1 LTANILREKSSGG
14 NSVTLNA
21 ESSVLNKKKNGFTVW
36 KGSSDYSDFLSV
48 ILETVSNYATPG
60 KVTLV
65 ENAIVTKKEIKKIK
79 LLSNFLITV
88 IRNVTIY
95 YLLKKRFLTFILIL

>member
-1 LTANILREKSSGG
+1 MVLLSEKVLLIVQILSM
-14 NSVTLNA
+14 V
-21 ESSVLNKKKNGFTVW
+21 
-36 KGSSDYSDFLSV
+36 
-48 ILETVSNYATPG
+48 LETVSNCATPG

-79 LLSNFLITV
+79 LFSNFLITV